1 MIRLFR
7 VFIPVGSVTL
17 LISEALLLVWA
28 YVIATCF
35 AMSVDPAVFLLDD
48 RGIVRILLVS
58 GCILAGIYFQ
68 DLYTVIRVKSRI
80 LLVQQLLFVTGIAF
94 LIQGLISYLSADLR
108 VPIRVMILGS
118 AIAVCAVF
126 LWRMFFGAFLLRVVG
141 QERLLL
147 AGNSPL
153 LEEIGREI
161 EANPDFGL
169 KVIGYVGAPKRPGG
183 QLPEGKLLGPLT
195 TLREIV
201 EAAHPDRIVVG
212 IDNDPLPAEDLLDL
226 QFSGYVL
233 DEATTIY
240 ERVSGRVC
248 LNEIRPAQL
257 IYSDVLA
264 PRRKSLRY
272 QNWMNLLV
280 ASAALVAS
288 LPLMLLAAL
297 AVRLSSPGPILCRQ
311 EFAGL
316 GGLPITLY
324 RFRSERDDGPHACA
338 GGGRLTAVGRF
349 LRRTRLDELPQLF
362 SVLMGAMSMVGPSA
376 ERPEF
381 VQAICEQI
389 PYYAQRMCVR
399 PGITGWAQINSRGNL
414 VDTAT
419 KLEWDLY
426 YIKNM
431 SLSLDTYIL
440 FHSLKSI
447 FAPRGAQ

>member
-7 VFIPVGSVTL
+7 VFVPVGSVTL

-35 AMSVDPAVFLLDD
+35 VMSVDPAVFLLDD
-48 RGIVRILLVS
+48 GGLARIFVVS
-58 GCILAGIYFQ
+58 ACILSGIYFQ
-68 DLYTVIRVKSRI
+68 DLYTIIRVKSRI

-94 LIQGLISYLSADLR
+94 LIQGLISYLSPDLR

-126 LWRMFFGAFLLRVVG
+126 LWRMIFGAFLLRVVG

-153 LEEIGREI
+153 LDEIGREI

-169 KVIGYVGAPKRPGG
+169 KVIGYVGAPKRAGG

-195 TLREIV
+195 ALREIV
-201 EAAHPDRIVVG
+201 EAVRPDRIVVG

-233 DEATTIY
+233 DEATSVY

-280 ASAALVAS
+280 ASAALAAS

-324 RFRSERDDGPHACA
+324 RFRSERAD
-338 GGGRLTAVGRF
+338 GGRLTAVGRF

-362 SVLMGAMSMVGPSA
+362 SVLMGAMSMVGPRA